1 MADFLDNFTTDT
13 IGTEFRFQPTPIIG
27 KAYFAYDDGKV
38 KPSRECV
45 VTIVDIL
52 DYDKLDNEL
61 KSEIDRELEWSNFL
75 YMPEQTII
83 VKAINQSTNDIEY
96 YMRTR
101 DGGWFFGCRLDVF
114 GWLKEI
120 STDIECG
127 CVHTEELWTS
137 YDNFINLYNTDID
150 FAKDV
155 SKLLSLSPYELEND
169 VFSHIKYVDQHIEE
183 YLEILKRREKL
194 LKLY

>member
-1 MADFLDNFTTDT
+1 MDSFLD
-13 IGTEFRFQPTPIIG
+13 EFATNINGVQIRFQPTPIVG
-27 KAYFAYDDGKV
+27 KAYFAYDDGKI

-52 DYDKLDNEL
+52 DYNKLDDEL
-61 KSEIDRELEWSNFL
+61 KSEIDRKLEDCNFL

-83 VKAINQSTNDIEY
+83 VKAINQSRNDIEY

-101 DGGWFFGCRLDVF
+101 NGGWFSDCELDVL
-114 GWLKEI
+114 GWFKEI

-127 CVHTEELWTS
+127 WFHTDELWAS
-137 YDNFINLYNTDID
+137 FQIFIGLYNSDID
-150 FAKDV
+150 FARDV

-169 VFSHIKYVDQHIEE
+169 VFSHVKYVDQYMEE
-183 YLEILKRREKL
+183 YVEILKRREKL